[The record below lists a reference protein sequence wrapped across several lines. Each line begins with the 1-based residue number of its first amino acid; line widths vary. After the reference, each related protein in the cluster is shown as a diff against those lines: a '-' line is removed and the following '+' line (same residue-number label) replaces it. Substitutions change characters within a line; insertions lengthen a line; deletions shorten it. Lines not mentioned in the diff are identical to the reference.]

1 VKYLFSVFSLL
12 LAGNLL
18 GQESVQI
25 SGTISDTKNGETLI
39 GVNVVDTLSGK
50 GSSTNTYGFYSLT
63 IPKGKVVLEFSYI
76 GYEPQYQSLVVGK
89 DQTINISLSESSTTL
104 MEVQVSG
111 SRDDEQLRNTEIGA
125 IELDVRKI
133 DKVPVLFGE
142 KDILKTLQ
150 LLPGISTIS
159 EGSSNFSVR
168 GGSYDQNLIQLDE
181 ATVYSPSHLLGFFS
195 TFNSDALKNVKVY
208 KGGIPAQYG
217 GRGSSV
223 LDVQMRE
230 GNNQEYEGKASIGLI
245 SSKLQFE
252 GPIEKGKS
260 SFLISGRRTYADLI
274 ADATGFVDDGTT
286 LYFYDLNGKINFKLG
301 EKDRLLISGYL
312 GRDEFGLNDIGT
324 DWENQTA
331 TVRWNH
337 IINNRLFSNTTLN
350 YSNYDFGFA
359 LGSNGSYRS
368 GVEDWALKHD
378 ITYYLDD
385 QHELKFGV
393 SSIYHSFAPGSL
405 DLTDEEAQDRILQEA
420 QALESGIYIS
430 DVYKVNDKLSLDFGL
445 RWSIF
450 NQLGAGTVYSYNS
463 TNAIIDSATYGSGE
477 IIKTYNNLEPRFAL
491 NYSINSISSIKAGY
505 NRMAQ
510 YLHLLS
516 NSTSGQPTDTWV
528 PSTNNIAPSLIDQY
542 SIGYFR
548 HFKEHTYKASVE
560 LYYKDMHNITD
571 YEDGTNLLLNEN
583 IEAQIL
589 SGRGRSYGAEFL
601 VEKTKGDLTG
611 WISYTLS
618 RSERQIDGIN
628 NGDWYLS
635 NVDKT
640 HDISIVASYAFSDR
654 LSLSSTFVYGT
665 GQAVTWPNGQYVIDG
680 NVLPYYSNRNDY
692 RMPDYHRLDLNL
704 SYKRPSK
711 KAQWD
716 FSIYNVYN
724 RHNAYSIDFRENPD
738 TGQNQAYLTYLFGII
753 PSVSYTLNF

>member
-1 VKYLFSVFSLL
+1 MKYLFSVFSLL
-12 LAGNLL
+12 LGANAF
-18 GQESVQI
+18 GQDNFQI
-25 SGTISDTKNGETLI
+25 SGSITDATNGETLI

-50 GSSTNTYGFYSLT
+50 GSSTNTYGFYSLN
-63 IPKGKVVLEFSYI
+63 IPEGRVVLEFSYI
-76 GYEPQYQSLVVGK
+76 GYEPQYRSLIIK
-89 DQTINISLSESSTTL
+89 ENQNLNISLSESSTTL
-104 MEVQVSG
+104 MEVQVS
-111 SRDDEQLRNTEIGA
+111 STREDEQLRNTEIGA
-125 IELDVRKI
+125 IELDVKQI

-223 LDVQMRE
+223 LDVQMKE

-245 SSKLQFE
+245 SSKLQLE
-252 GPIEKGKS
+252 GPIEKGES

-331 TVRWNH
+331 TIRWNH
-337 IINNRLFSNTTLN
+337 IVNNRLFSNTTLN

-368 GVEDWALKHD
+368 GVEDWAFKQD
-378 ITYYLDD
+378 MTYYLSD
-385 QHELKFGV
+385 QHELKFGL

-405 DLTDEEAQDRILQEA
+405 DLSDEDAQDRILQET

-430 DVYKVNDKLSLDFGL
+430 DVYKVNDKLSLDFGI

-463 TNAIIDSATYGSGE
+463 ANDIIDSASYGSGE

-491 NYSINSISSIKAGY
+491 NYSLNSTSSIKAGY

-548 HFKEHTYKASVE
+548 HFKEHSYKSSVE

-589 SGRGRSYGAEFL
+589 SGQGRSYGAEFL
-601 VEKTKGDLTG
+601 IEKTKGDLTG

-680 NVLPYYSNRNDY
+680 NVLPYYSNRNEY

-704 SYKRPSK
+704 SYKRPSN

>member
-1 VKYLFSVFSLL
+1 MKYLFLAFSLF
-12 LAGNLL
+12 LAQSSF
-18 GQESVQI
+18 GQSSFQI
-25 SGTISDTKNGETLI
+25 SGSISDATNGETLI
-39 GVNVVDTLSGK
+39 GVNIIDTISGK
-50 GSSTNTYGFYSLT
+50 GSSSNTYGFYSMA
-63 IPKGKVVLEFSYI
+63 IPSGKVVLEFSYI
-76 GYEPQYQSLVVGK
+76 GYESQYKSLNLDKNQS
-89 DQTINISLSESSTTL
+89 INVLLSPSTTTL
-104 MEVQVSG
+104 MEVQVS
-111 SRDDEQLRNTEIGA
+111 SAREDDQLRNTEIGA
-125 IELDVRKI
+125 IELDVKQI

-168 GGSYDQNLIQLDE
+168 GGSYDQNLILLDE

-245 SSKLQFE
+245 SSKLQLE

-274 ADATGFVDDGTT
+274 ADATGFVEDGTT
-286 LYFYDLNGKINFKLG
+286 LYFYDLNGKVNFKLG
-301 EKDRLLISGYL
+301 ENDRLLISGYS

-331 TVRWNH
+331 TIRWNH
-337 IINNRLFSNTTLN
+337 IVSNRLFSNTTLN
-350 YSNYDFGFA
+350 YSNYDFGFS
-359 LGSNGSYRS
+359 LGSDGSYRS
-368 GVEDWALKHD
+368 GVEDWAFKHD
-378 ITYYLDD
+378 LTYYLND
-385 QHELKFGV
+385 QHEMKFGL

-405 DLTDEEAQDRILQEA
+405 DLSNEEAQDRILQET
-420 QALESGIYIS
+420 QALESGLYVS
-430 DVYKVNDKLSLDFGL
+430 DIYKVNSKLSLDFGL
-445 RWSIF
+445 RWSLF
-450 NQLGAGTVYSYNS
+450 NQLGDGTVYTYNDA
-463 TNAIIDSATYGSGE
+463 NQIIDSSSYNSGE
-477 IIKTYNNLEPRFAL
+477 IIKTYNNFEPRIAL
-491 NYSINSISSIKAGY
+491 NYNLNSNSSIKAGY

-528 PSTNNIAPSLIDQY
+528 PSTNNVAPSVIDQY
-542 SIGYFR
+542 SLGYFR
-548 HFKEHTYKASVE
+548 HFNNHSYKSSVE
-560 LYYKDMHNITD
+560 VYYKDMQNITD

-665 GQAVTWPNGQYVIDG
+665 GQAVTWPNGQYIING
-680 NVLPYYSNRNDY
+680 NTLPYYSNRNEY

-704 SYKRPSK
+704 SYKRASK
-711 KAQWD
+711 NAQWD
-716 FSIYNVYN
+716 LSIYNVYN

-738 TGQNQAYLTYLFGII
+738 TGLNQAYLTYLFGII

>member
-1 VKYLFSVFSLL
+1 M
-12 LAGNLL
+12 
-18 GQESVQI
+18 GQSKFQI
-25 SGTISDTKNGETLI
+25 SGTISDAANGETLI
-39 GVNVVDTLSGK
+39 GVNIVDTLSQQG
-50 GSSTNTYGFYSLT
+50 GSSNTYGFYSLSV
-63 IPKGKVVLEFSYI
+63 PAGEVVLEFSYL
-76 GYEPQYQSLVVGK
+76 GYESQYRRLSISK
-89 DQTINISLSESSTTL
+89 DLKLDISLKEASTTL
-104 MEVQVSG
+104 MEVEVS
-111 SRDDEQLRNTEIGA
+111 SRREDEQLRSTEIGS
-125 IELDVRKI
+125 IDLDVKQL

-168 GGSYDQNLIQLDE
+168 GGSYDQNLILLDE

-223 LDVQMRE
+223 LDVQMKE
-230 GNNQEYEGKASIGLI
+230 GNNQSYEGKASIGLI
-245 SSKLQFE
+245 SSKLQLE
-252 GPIEKGKS
+252 GPIQKGQS

-274 ADATGFVDDGTT
+274 ANAAGFTEDGTT
-286 LYFYDLNGKINFKLG
+286 LYFYDLNGKVNFKLG
-301 EKDRLLISGYL
+301 EKDRLLVSGYL
-312 GRDEFGLNDIGT
+312 GRDEFGLNSIGT

-331 TVRWNH
+331 TLRWNH
-337 IINNRLFSNTTLN
+337 IVNSRLFSNTTLN

-359 LGSNGSYRS
+359 LGDNGSYRS
-368 GVEDWALKHD
+368 GVEDWALKQD
-378 ITYYLDD
+378 LSYYLSD
-385 QHELKFGV
+385 QHELQFGL
-393 SSIYHSFAPGSL
+393 SSIYHRFAPGSL
-405 DLTDEEAQDRILQEA
+405 DLTDAEATDRILQET
-420 QALESGIYIS
+420 QALESGLYLR
-430 DVYKVNDKLSLDFGL
+430 DVYKVNSKLSMDFGL
-445 RWSIF
+445 RWSLF
-450 NQLGAGTVYSYNS
+450 NQLGAGTVYTYNS
-463 TNAIIDSATYGSGE
+463 ANEITDSSQYSSGE
-477 IIKTYNNLEPRFAL
+477 IIQTYSNFEPRFAI
-491 NYSINSISSIKAGY
+491 NYSLSSTTSIKAGY

-528 PSTNNIAPSLIDQY
+528 PSTPNVAPSLIDQY
-542 SIGYFR
+542 SIGYFQ
-548 HFKEHTYKASVE
+548 HFKDHSYKTSVE
-560 LYYKDMHNITD
+560 LYYKDMQNITD

-589 SGRGRSYGAEFL
+589 SGIGRSYGLEVL
-601 VEKTKGDLTG
+601 LEKTKGNLTG

-618 RSERQIDGIN
+618 RSERKIDGIN
-628 NGDWYLS
+628 DGNWYLS

-640 HDISIVASYAFSDR
+640 HDLSIVASYTFNDR

-665 GQAVTWPNGQYVIDG
+665 GQAVTWPNGQYLIDG
-680 NVLPYYSNRNDY
+680 NVLPYYSNRNEY

-704 SYKRPSK
+704 SYKRASK

-738 TGQNQAYLTYLFGII
+738 TGENQAYLTYLFGII

>member
-1 VKYLFSVFSLL
+1 MKYLFSIISLL
-12 LAGNLL
+12 FTSSVF
-18 GQESVQI
+18 GQINYQI
-25 SGTISDTKNGETLI
+25 SGSITDASNGETLI
-39 GVNVVDTLSGK
+39 GVNIVDTISGK
-50 GSSTNTYGFYSLT
+50 GSSTNTYGFFS
-63 IPKGKVVLEFSYI
+63 ISMPEGKVVLEFSYI
-76 GYEPQYQSLVVGK
+76 GYKTQYKSLVISK
-89 DQTINISLSESSTTL
+89 DQNINISLSESSTTL
-104 MEVQVSG
+104 MEVQVG
-111 SRDDEQLRNTEIGA
+111 STREDEQLRNTEIGA
-125 IELDVRKI
+125 IELDVKQI

-168 GGSYDQNLIQLDE
+168 GGSFDQNLILLDE

-195 TFNSDALKNVKVY
+195 TFNSDALKNVKIY

-223 LDVQMRE
+223 LDIQMKE

-245 SSKLQFE
+245 SSKLQLE

-260 SFLISGRRTYADLI
+260 SFLFSARRTYADLI
-274 ADATGFVDDGTT
+274 AEATGFIDDGTV
-286 LYFYDLNGKINFKLG
+286 LYFYDLNGKVNFKLG
-301 EKDRLLISGYL
+301 EKDRLLVSGYL
-312 GRDEFGLNDIGT
+312 GRDEFGVNDIGT

-331 TVRWNH
+331 TIRWNH
-337 IINNRLFSNTTLN
+337 IYNNRLFSNTTVN

-359 LGSNGSYRS
+359 LGSNGGYRS

-378 ITYYLDD
+378 MTYYLSD
-385 QHELKFGV
+385 QHELKYGV
-393 SSIYHSFAPGSL
+393 STIYHSFAPGSL

-420 QALESGIYIS
+420 QALESGIYIT
-430 DVYKVNDKLSLDFGL
+430 DVYQVSDKLSLDFGL

-450 NQLGAGTVYSYNS
+450 NQLGAGTVYTYNA
-463 TNAIIDSATYGSGE
+463 NNEIIDSATYSNGD
-477 IIKTYNNLEPRFAL
+477 IIKSYNNLEPRIAL
-491 NYSINSISSIKAGY
+491 NYSLNANSSIKAGY

-542 SIGYFR
+542 SIGYFH
-548 HFKEHTYKASVE
+548 HFKEHTYKGSVE
-560 LYYKDMHNITD
+560 LYYKDMQNITD

-589 SGRGRSYGAEFL
+589 SGIGRSYGAEFL
-601 VEKTKGDLTG
+601 VEKTKGKLTG
-611 WISYTLS
+611 WLSYTLS
-618 RSERQIDGIN
+618 RSERQIEGIN

-640 HDISIVASYAFSDR
+640 HDISIVASYAFTDR

-680 NVLPYYSNRNDY
+680 NVLPYYSNRNEY
-692 RMPDYHRLDLNL
+692 RMPDYHRLDFNL

-711 KAQWD
+711 NAQWD
-716 FSIYNVYN
+716 FSIYNAYN
-724 RHNAYSIDFRENPD
+724 RKNAYSIDFRENPD
-738 TGQNQAYLTYLFGII
+738 TGQNQGYLTYLFGII